1 MADKKITAL
10 TALTATTKS
19 SSADLLHIIDFG
31 DGSAPVNK
39 KITVADIFSN
49 VNTDTH
55 IYGISKT
62 FEIGSTQTASSAI
75 KVTTGSET
83 TLTSSIQNEVIIN
96 DNASRH
102 IDFTVKTAQS
112 AKAIF
117 VDSDFTSGDAGP
129 GTVFINGDAGNQDF
143 MIQGDNYDST
153 NNDPVLFSDASF
165 DALGLGTSTLDGNY
179 CVQVAAGPNTA
190 ADKHSA
196 QFQGNIAFSGV
207 EDIVGSAVSG
217 NAMTLS
223 AFKTVH
229 KLNID
234 DTDVVTLTL
243 PTTGCVDGQLKIIYC
258 DTDTAGGTFA
268 IAQTNRIIAEDMG
281 VQQANTGIQD
291 VGDCWIGIYE
301 SSSTKWITLNYRN
314 GTTL

>member
-75 KVTTGSET
+75 KVTTGSAT
-83 TLTSSIQNEVIIN
+83 TLTSSVQNEVIIN

-129 GTVFINGDAGNQDF
+129 GTVFINGDAANQDF

-207 EDIVGSAVSG
+207 EAVSTTS
-217 NAMTLS
+217 TLS

-229 KLNID
+229 KCAIQSGA
-234 DTDVVTLTL
+234 TTITL
-243 PTTGCVDGQLKIIYC
+243 PTTGCVDGQVKIVYC
-258 DTDTAGGTFA
+258 ATDGGGTTTL
-268 IAQTNRIIAEDMG
+268 AQTNRVPTEAIAFDG
-281 VQQANTGIQD
+281 VGEM
-291 VGDCWIGIYE
+291 WIGIYD
-301 SSSTKWITLNYRN
+301 SGTSKWVTINGRD
-314 GTTL
+314 GTTDLN